1 VFIANYQLQ
10 TTHCLLPGAH
20 CLLAINTSFS
30 RLFLATAPYLCANLK
45 TGMLVRSVKSL
56 LVAVFSLNLLFAPLL
71 VVAEDGGDQP
81 ATEQGAH
88 AEKVNPAKII
98 LEHVSDG
105 YEYHFFT
112 IGHNH
117 VTIPLPVILYSP
129 ETGVSSFM
137 SSEFHHGEH
146 VVNGYR
152 LLSEEFIKEN
162 KLEEVKN
169 EKGKPVFEAGKIY
182 TVDESG
188 MPVADGK
195 FYDFSMTRNATQM
208 LISVILLIVIMT
220 NVAKKY
226 KKGQGVTTAPK
237 GFQNAL
243 EPVITFVRDEV
254 GKSNLGHSYEK
265 YMPLLLTVFFFILI
279 NNLIG
284 LIPGTANVT
293 GNVAFTAV
301 LGLIS
306 FLVIMFSSNKHYW
319 GHIFNPP
326 VPGGV
331 KPIMIPVEI
340 LGIFTKPFALIVR
353 LFANMI
359 SGHIIILSFICLIFI
374 FGAINTALGWGTSPF
389 FIILVVFIY
398 LIEVLV
404 AFIQAFIFANLT
416 AVFIGQAFEG
426 GHDHADV
433 PGHDDA
439 VVI

>member
-1 VFIANYQLQ
+1 
-10 TTHCLLPGAH
+10 
-20 CLLAINTSFS
+20 
-30 RLFLATAPYLCANLK
+30 
-45 TGMLVRSVKSL
+45 MLVRSVKSL
-56 LVAVFSLNLLFAPLL
+56 LVAVFSLSLLFFPLL
-71 VVAEDGGDQP
+71 LVAQDAGGQP
-81 ATEQGAH
+81 TTDAH
-88 AEKVNPAKII
+88 EEAHNEKVNPAKII

-105 YEYHFFT
+105 YEYHFAT
-112 IGHNH
+112 IGHKH
-117 VTIPLPVILYSP
+117 ITIPLPIILYAP
-129 ETGVSSFM
+129 EKGFSTFM
-137 SSEFHHGEH
+137 SSAFHHGEH
-146 VVNGYR
+146 VVDGYR
-152 LLSEEFIKEN
+152 LLSEDFIKEHQ
-162 KLEEVKN
+162 LEAVKN
-169 EKGKPVFEAGKIY
+169 EKGKPVFEANHIY
-182 TVDESG
+182 AVDAAG
-188 MPVADGK
+188 MPVANAK
-195 FYDFSMTRNATQM
+195 FYDLSLTRNATQM
-208 LISVILLIVIMT
+208 LISVILLILIMT
-220 NVAKKY
+220 SVAKKY

-237 GFQNAL
+237 GFQNAV

-293 GNVAFTAV
+293 GNIAFTAV
-301 LGLIS
+301 LGVIS

-426 GHDHADV
+426 GHDHDDV
-433 PGHDDA
+433 PGHNDP

>member
-1 VFIANYQLQ
+1 
-10 TTHCLLPGAH
+10 
-20 CLLAINTSFS
+20 
-30 RLFLATAPYLCANLK
+30 
-45 TGMLVRSVKSL
+45 MLVRSVKSL

-71 VVAEDGGDQP
+71 LVAQDAGGQP
-81 ATEQGAH
+81 TTTANEEAH
-88 AEKVNPAKII
+88 AQKVNPAKII

-105 YEYHFFT
+105 YEYHFAT
-112 IGHNH
+112 LGHNH

-129 ETGVSSFM
+129 EKGVSAFM
-137 SSEFHHGEH
+137 SSDFHHGEH

-152 LLSEEFIKEN
+152 LLSEEFIKEHN
-162 KLEEVKN
+162 LEAVKN
-169 EKGKPVFEAGKIY
+169 EKGKPVFEENKIY
-182 TVDESG
+182 VVDENG
-188 MPVADGK
+188 MPVASGK
-195 FYDFSMTRNATQM
+195 FYDFSLTRNATQM
-208 LISVILLIVIMT
+208 LISVLLLILIMT
-220 NVAKKY
+220 NIAKKY
-226 KKGQGVTTAPK
+226 KKGQGVSSAPK
-237 GFQNAL
+237 GFQNAV

-265 YMPLLLTVFFFILI
+265 FMPLLLTVFFFILI

-293 GNVAFTAV
+293 GNIAFTAV

-306 FLVIMFSSNKHYW
+306 FLVIMFNTNKHYW
-319 GHIFNPP
+319 AHIFNPP

-374 FGAINTALGWGTSPF
+374 FGAMNTALGWGTSPF
-389 FIILVVFIY
+389 FVLLVVFIY
-398 LIEVLV
+398 LIEILV

-426 GHDHADV
+426 GHDHDDV
-433 PGHDDA
+433 PGHNDA
-439 VVI
+439 IVI